1 MSLREAREPPHK
13 GGVPLR
19 PLESPARPSLSTQAP
34 GCAADLVPTP
44 SPNKEQRENP
54 PAKTGSSKDPY
65 FPCRRLYAG
74 PVLRP

>member
-19 PLESPARPSLSTQAP
+19 PLESPARSTLSTQAP

-65 FPCRRLYAG
+65 FPCR
-74 PVLRP
+74 